1 MSTFTLA
8 NVFPLPARARTPVLL
23 APDVRGSFARERAA
37 ARPITSGSGRSIED
51 AVLSLLES
59 ERERETRLLAPAE
72 AA

>member
-1 MSTFTLA
+1 MGTLTLA
-8 NVFPLPARARTPVLL
+8 NVFPLPVRARTPLLL

-37 ARPITSGSGRSIED
+37 TRPITSGSGRSIED

-59 ERERETRLLAPAE
+59 DRERGARLLAPAE